1 MMNEKQ
7 SFLIH
12 HSSFRIHHCFSRC
25 ARMMYTAP
33 LLKQHPNPFTRH
45 PKEVGHQMKTGRIFA
60 FALALVALA
69 LAASAC
75 NKVGKSPTATAKAIY
90 DAQKN
95 KDAAT
100 MKKAMSKRT
109 LDALEQFAK
118 SQNKSLDDWM
128 KENMTKPPTIPFEV
142 KDEKINGDMGTL
154 EVKTEGGRWQ
164 TFHFVKEDGL
174 WKWDAQMTMQG
185 GNAPDMD
192 EGGTTGGGEHGGH
205 Q

>member
-1 MMNEKQ
+1 
-7 SFLIH
+7 
-12 HSSFRIHHCFSRC
+12 
-25 ARMMYTAP
+25 
-33 LLKQHPNPFTRH
+33 
-45 PKEVGHQMKTGRIFA
+45 MKTGRMFAFA
-60 FALALVALA
+60 FALACLA
-69 LAASAC
+69 LASAAC
-75 NKVGKSPTATAKAIY
+75 NKVGKSPTATAQAIY

-109 LDALEQFAK
+109 LDALEQYAK

-128 KENMTKPPTIPFEV
+128 KDNLTKPPTIPFEV

-185 GNAPDMD
+185 GGMTGGD
-192 EGGTTGGGEHGGH
+192 EGGGGGGGGGGGEHGGH
-205 Q
+205 

>member
-1 MMNEKQ
+1 
-7 SFLIH
+7 
-12 HSSFRIHHCFSRC
+12 
-25 ARMMYTAP
+25 
-33 LLKQHPNPFTRH
+33 
-45 PKEVGHQMKTGRIFA
+45 MKTGRM
-60 FALALVALA
+60 FALALALASLA
-69 LAASAC
+69 LASAAC
-75 NKVGKSPTATAKAIY
+75 NKVGKSPTDTARAIY

-118 SQNKSLDDWM
+118 TQNKSLDDWM
-128 KENMTKPPTIPFEV
+128 KENFNKPPTVPFEV

-154 EVKTEGGRWQ
+154 EVKSEGGRWQ

-185 GNAPDMD
+185 GGMGGE
-192 EGGTTGGGEHGGH
+192 EGGGGGGGGGGEHGGH
-205 Q
+205 